1 MYTRF
6 NVAIG
11 DWTAKQTN
19 QYMKFMILVSGPSSQ
34 GKTQSIVH
42 AYKAFHFD
50 RKHIVAGEE
59 PYDLSD
65 GSDVYVKV
73 RLQGKVIGFCSQG
86 DPNTALRQKL
96 QDLAS
101 GEESCDII
109 LTACRTRGETING
122 ALEVAEEKGYE
133 VIQTTTYYLHDDDPE
148 IQRTLNE
155 ACAFG
160 LKHLIETL
168 LNN

>member
-1 MYTRF
+1 MSH
-6 NVAIG
+6 VVIG
-11 DWTAKQTN
+11 DWTTEQTN

-34 GKTQSIVH
+34 GKTQSIVRT
-42 AYKAFHFD
+42 YLAFHFD
-50 RKHIVAGEE
+50 GKHIVAGEA
-59 PYDLSD
+59 PHDLSD
-65 GSDVYVKV
+65 GGDVYVKV
-73 RLQGKVIGFCSQG
+73 RHQGKVLGFCSQG
-86 DPNTALRQKL
+86 DPYTDLPQKL
-96 QDLAS
+96 QELTS

-122 ALEVAEEKGYE
+122 AFEVAEEKSYE
-133 VIQTTTYYLHDDDPE
+133 IIQTSTYYLHDDDPE

-155 ACAFG
+155 TCAFG